1 MMIEVELSGVRV
13 EMPSN
18 TPLVVLREVGAPH
31 RELSIFIGGPEATAI
46 AFALEGVE
54 TPRPLTHDL
63 FVTVVGELGSEIS
76 RVEVTELRDSTFFA
90 MLHFGDQASE
100 TAVSSRPSDAIA
112 LAVRT
117 GAPIFVARE
126 VMDEAAIEP
135 APPTTSPVVNP
146 DEVVAEFRQFIDNVD
161 PEDFAS

>member
-1 MMIEVELSGVRV
+1 MIEVELSGVRV

-18 TPLVVLREVGAPH
+18 TPLVVLKERDAPH
-31 RELSIFIGGPEATAI
+31 RELSIFIGAPEATAI
-46 AFALEGVE
+46 AFALEEVE

-63 FVTVVGELGSEIS
+63 IVDVLGDLGAELV
-76 RVEVTELRDSTFFA
+76 RVEVTELQDSTFFA
-90 MLHFGDQASE
+90 ELHIEVGSE
-100 TAVSSRPSDAIA
+100 SHTVSSRPSDAIA

-117 GAPIFVARE
+117 GAPLFVADE
-126 VMDEAAIEP
+126 VMDEAAQVVE
-135 APPTTSPVVNP
+135 PPTSEPIDNP